1 MDELQI
7 LKARLLDLAEKAYKQ
22 NIYTYTGFLNAGE
35 LAILDSLRDEL
46 NFVDYKTNGGY
57 ELAERQMV
65 RFGSAEMF
73 GYDESWHISIL
84 KIEPLMDKFAD
95 ELSHRDFLGSIM
107 NLGLERNVLGDIVIK
122 NKKRA
127 FIICQDNMTEYLM
140 ENLIKVKHTN
150 VRCTIAEAEQ
160 DLCELRPQLINI
172 NVIVSAPR
180 FDAIIAAAIKCSR
193 SEALSLFRSGKV
205 TLNGR
210 LCENN
215 SMQLKEGDI
224 FSVRGYGKFKY
235 EGSGGKTKK
244 DRIYVHLMRY
254 V

>member
-35 LAILDSLRDEL
+35 LVVLDTLRDEL

-65 RFGSAEMF
+65 RFGSEEMF
-73 GYDESWHISIL
+73 GYEEPWHISIL
-84 KIEPLMDKFAD
+84 KIEPLIDKFAD
-95 ELSHRDFLGSIM
+95 ELSHRDFLGAIM
-107 NLGLERNVLGDIVIK
+107 NLGLERTVLGDIVMK
-122 NKKRA
+122 DKKRA
-127 FIICQDNMTEYLM
+127 FVICQDNMSDYLM

-150 VRCTIAEAEQ
+150 VRCAIAKTEQ
-160 DLCELRPQLINI
+160 DLCELKPRLTDMQI
-172 NVIVSAPR
+172 IVSAPR

-215 SMQLKEGDI
+215 SIQLKEGDI

-235 EGSGGKTKK
+235 AGCGNETRKG
-244 DRIYVHLMRY
+244 RIYVHLMRY